1 MMTTWIKVARY
12 HLVDPI
18 AYLVGPW
25 AVLAVVFLINVVITV
40 AQGGPNPTK
49 ALAIFYLYFAALGM
63 LSIGRSLP
71 FGLALSVSRCSY
83 YAGTALLVGC
93 LAAVDGLALALLQAV
108 ERATGGWGMRL
119 HFFQISSILSGPWY
133 LTWLTSSVA
142 LAAVFVYGTYYGLIY
157 RRWSRFGLVAFIIIQ
172 IAVIRGGIAVGSGAH
187 PWTAF
192 GHFFGTLTAIEMT
205 GMLAAMLGILLIG
218 GFALMRRVS
227 V

>member
-1 MMTTWIKVARY
+1 MNTWIKVARY

-25 AVLAVVFLINVVITV
+25 AVLAVVFLINVVISA

-49 ALAIFYLYFAALGM
+49 ALAVMYLYFGALGI

-71 FGLALSVSRCSY
+71 FGLALSLSRRTY
-83 YAGTALLVGC
+83 YTGTAVLVAG

-108 ERATGGWGMRL
+108 ERATGGWGLKL

-142 LAAVFVYGTYYGLIY
+142 LAAMFVYGTCYGLIY
-157 RRWSRFGLVAFIIIQ
+157 RRWRRYGLLLFILVQ
-172 IAVIRGGIAVGSGAH
+172 IAVIRGGIAIGSGSHA
-187 PWTAF
+187 WTAF
-192 GHFFGTLTAIEMT
+192 GHFFGTLTTVEMT
-205 GMLAAMLGILLIG
+205 GMLAAMLGILLLA
-218 GFALMRRVS
+218 GFTLIRRVT